1 MLGSTGA
8 SEAAAA
14 GRATN
19 QNSPETSVLM
29 KEMKGIQ
36 KSHVLTSRKE
46 YWSASQLRISSIKK
60 KDIWGQS

>member
-36 KSHVLTSRKE
+36 KSWPCVNIKERVLVSFTAT
-46 YWSASQLRISSIKK
+46 Y
-60 KDIWGQS
+60 